1 MSIFTLD
8 NGRQIGKVNGLNRW
22 DIMNDFEEYIRQ
34 GEPHKRE
41 KGYAW
46 QTAIGLQAVDG
57 LKPSEY
63 LIEIARQH
71 IEGDITIE
79 EAKKLVDSYY
89 QSKNVRT
96 NIEDRTEE
104 ADKVSARI
112 TEILSEKTFSFSPV
126 EYLNIH
132 RRLFEGIFSHAGRIR
147 DYNIT
152 KKEWVL
158 KGETVFYASAG
169 SIRDTLNFDFS
180 QEKSFNYQNIG
191 LEEAVRHITTFVSG
205 LWQIHA
211 FGEGNTRT
219 TAVFTIKYLRT
230 FGFNI
235 NNDAF
240 ANHSWYFRNALVRAN
255 YNDIQHGVFATTEY
269 LERFFRN
276 LLLKE
281 NNELRN
287 RNLLIGIQD
296 DKIVQ
301 SAKDAEKIISKCNI
315 CTLDCTLEETAVLL
329 YLQENP
335 RATQKEIASRVG
347 KSERT
352 VKTITANLSKRGLI
366 ERKNGRR
373 NGFWELKVVDLGS

>member
-1 MSIFTLD
+1 
-8 NGRQIGKVNGLNRW
+8 
-22 DIMNDFEEYIRQ
+22 MNIDDFEEYIRQ

-57 LKPSEY
+57 LKPSDY
-63 LIEIARQH
+63 LIETARQH

-89 QSKNVRT
+89 QSKRVRSDVE
-96 NIEDRTEE
+96 NRTEE

-132 RRLFEGIFSHAGRIR
+132 RRLFEGVFGHAGRIR

-158 KGETVFYASAG
+158 NGETVLYASAV
-169 SIRDTLNFDFS
+169 SIRDTLDYDFS
-180 QEKSFNYQNIG
+180 QEKAFSYQNLK
-191 LEEAVRHITTFVSG
+191 LEEAVKHLTSFASG
-205 LWQIHA
+205 IWQIHA

-219 TAVFTIKYLRT
+219 TAVFMIKYLRT
-230 FGFNI
+230 FGFNV
-235 NNDAF
+235 NNEAF
-240 ANHSWYFRNALVRAN
+240 AKHSWYFRNALVRAN
-255 YNDIQHGVFATTEY
+255 YNDIQHGVFATQEY

-276 LLLKE
+276 LLLGEKY
-281 NNELRN
+281 ELKN
-287 RNLLIGIQD
+287 RNLLIRTQD
-296 DKIVQ
+296 NEIIQ
-301 SAKDAEKIISKCNI
+301 SAKGKEEEVSKCNI
-315 CTLDCTLEETAVLL
+315 CTLNCTLEEMAILQ
-329 YLQENP
+329 YLQKNP
-335 RATQKEIASRVG
+335 SATQKEIAAHIG

-352 VKTITANLSKRGLI
+352 VKTITAKLSERGLI

-373 NGFWELKVVDLGS
+373 NGFWELKSEVTSWFSN